1 MIKFT
6 IIIPTY
12 NRIDFVTLAL
22 DSCVEFVGD
31 AIDSY
36 EIIVIDDCSS
46 DGTFESLVNGY
57 QDLIEKKFIKLI
69 RSEKNLG
76 VVGARKLGAEL
87 ASGKWLLPIDSDN
100 ELLPKMRLDFELVIE
115 SADVPCILFRTVNT
129 DGDLIGVQHLPKVI
143 SITDVFYS
151 AYPEL
156 FGVYQRCLFLK
167 FFCSDLLVRLKRFES
182 IGFYGMLKLHGPFF
196 TSDLTLRKYHFHS
209 PDRLSTRS
217 GALRDGNLMSRGHLE
232 LIYQFY
238 KYMPYSLI
246 FKKLFV
252 IVYYKMA
259 SVLSLFCALK

>member
-22 DSCVEFVGD
+22 ESCIEFVGG

-46 DGTFESLVNGY
+46 DGTFENLVNGY
-57 QDLIEKKFIKLI
+57 RDLIEKKFIKLI

-87 ASGKWLLPIDSDN
+87 ASGEWLLPIDSDN
-100 ELLPKMRLDFELVIE
+100 ELLPKMRRNFESVIE
-115 SADVPCILFRTVNT
+115 DAVVPCILFRTVTT
-129 DGDLIGVQHLPKVI
+129 DGDLIGAQHLPAVI
-143 SITDVFYS
+143 SISDVFYCE
-151 AYPEL
+151 YPEL
-156 FGVYQRCLFLK
+156 FGVYQRSLFLE
-167 FFCSDLLVRLKRFES
+167 FFCSDLLVKLRRFES
-182 IGFYGMLKLHGPFF
+182 IGFYRMMKIHGPFA
-196 TSDLTLRKYHFHS
+196 TSELILRKYHFHS

-217 GALRDGNLMSRGHLE
+217 GALRDGNLMARGHFE

-246 FKKLFV
+246 IKKLFA
-252 IVYYKMA
+252 IAYYKMA
-259 SVLSLFCALK
+259 SVLSSFCAMK